1 MKWGPNALGDGPLGP
16 PVGWRHIPV
25 WSRGVRLGRFVLDA
39 PVAVPYSAEQ
49 LAQAVA
55 LVDQAGA
62 GARPARPRAST

>member
-1 MKWGPNALGDGPLGP
+1 MGPHPWETDRWGLPSDGAT
-16 PVGWRHIPV
+16 IPV
-25 WSRGVRLGRFVLDA
+25 WSRGVRLGRFVLTA

-62 GARPARPRAST
+62 ALAARPANT

>member
-1 MKWGPNALGDGPLGP
+1 M
-16 PVGWRHIPV
+16 
-25 WSRGVRLGRFVLDA
+25 WSRGVRLGRFVLTA

-62 GARPARPRAST
+62 ALAARPANT